1 VAGERK
7 VEHWRTLLT
16 ARAVENTVYVAAA
29 AQPGPRYSG
38 HSMVVA
44 PSGDVLDE
52 ADESDGRVVS
62 AGISRSLL
70 EEVRSTNPSL
80 VNRRM

>member
-1 VAGERK
+1 
-7 VEHWRTLLT
+7 
-16 ARAVENTVYVAAA
+16 
-29 AQPGPRYSG
+29 
-38 HSMVVA
+38 MVVA

-52 ADESDGRVVS
+52 ADESDGPVVS

-70 EEVRSTNPSL
+70 DEVRSTNPSL